1 MNLFWSPEAIAD
13 LRELRV
19 RISEDDPAAAQRM
32 ALRIIEAVET
42 LIPENPRIGRP
53 GRVSGTRELVVAKTP
68 YIAPYRILG
77 ETIEVLRVF
86 HGARR
91 WPERF

>member
-1 MNLFWSPEAIAD
+1 MNLFWSPQAIAD

-19 RISEDDPAAAQRM
+19 RISEDDPAAAQRI

-91 WPERF
+91 WPDRF